1 MRQIKFPEE
10 LDFSILPIPREYRN
24 ALARPN
30 ASIET
35 DDIVFSLQSIEK
47 KLGVNDSTDPFSID
61 YRTHALEDWRRAIG
75 FRDLVDTPDSYN
87 GYGGKFVAVK
97 DDCSGLEFVTGAGGV
112 TSFTDLD
119 DTPSTY
125 EFKNLFLARVNT
137 MATGLEFVDGEGLFA
152 SSTHTHTAF
161 SALTLTGFT
170 ENLLMTN
177 ASGVVGSPTNLSYSE
192 VESYTDIPTWTE
204 PYNNTYQIYDAVH
217 GIYDYAYPATRY
229 KIYAYKIIGGTKYFS
244 DASAEFLVYGPD

>member
-1 MRQIKFPEE
+1 MKTSQRLNDLKDVIIKYPV
-10 LDFSILPIPREYRN
+10 N
-24 ALARPN
+24 G
-30 ASIET
+30 
-35 DDIVFSLQSIEK
+35 DIQRWRS
-47 KLGVNDSTDPFSID
+47 GRWVNESMP
-61 YRTHALEDWRRAIG
+61 
-75 FRDLVDTPDSYN
+75 
-87 GYGGKFVAVK
+87 
-97 DDCSGLEFVTGAGGV
+97 SGLGGTSVHSSLSNLSYATAGHTGFAA
-112 TSFTDLD
+112 TSH
-119 DTPSTY
+119 SQ
-125 EFKNLFLARVNT
+125 
-137 MATGLEFVDGEGLFA
+137 A
-152 SSTHTHTAF
+152 SSTITDWGTYINQAVKSTSSPTF
-161 SALTLTGFT
+161 AGLTLTGFT